1 MLLGTE
7 VSAGWVDKAA
17 ARVNAQLKAAGFD
30 DAMIAA
36 LAAED
41 VLAAD
46 ETPVNVLDKSLSR
59 PRRRKRRG
67 EAGPEET
74 DGKTAAGA
82 PHVLIVRTPD
92 GRQERQPP
100 VRGAA
105 RADRSRTGRA
115 ADVPA
120 GSGLPPQGQRRR
132 RGSRRVRRIPDHR
145 RLYRLPAPPFQDRG
159 HPAVR
164 PARD

>member
-1 MLLGTE
+1 VPAERSAQLIGMLLGTE

-59 PRRRKRRG
+59 PRAGRG
-67 EAGPEET
+67 
-74 DGKTAAGA
+74 GA
-82 PHVLIVRTPD
+82 
-92 GRQERQPP
+92 RQ
-100 VRGAA
+100 A
-105 RADRSRTGRA
+105 
-115 ADVPA
+115 
-120 GSGLPPQGQRRR
+120 RRR
-132 RGSRRVRRIPDHR
+132 QTAGRRPGRRTC
-145 RLYRLPAPPFQDRG
+145 
-159 HPAVR
+159 
-164 PARD
+164 